1 MSHGKERKEKNCL
14 NCNARVFGSYCHVCG
29 QENIEPKETAWGLV
43 VHFFNDI
50 THFEGKFIA
59 SLRYLLFKPGFLTAE
74 YLRGRRASYMNPVRM
89 YVFTSAFFFIMFFSF
104 FSESEKTPEVF
115 KVTDSDKK
123 AAKVTKPV
131 TQNEAKEAALNAVD
145 TKEDS
150 ALIEKIMPGGN
161 GKNWIS
167 KDSIYKWS
175 KGDKDSTTEKDSTSA
190 KRKTKYKT
198 MAAYDSAQNS
208 LPAEERDHWIQ
219 RAVQRRL
226 IIVDEKY
233 GGDYSKFNKALFE
246 HALHSLPKMLFV
258 SLPLFALI
266 LLLLY
271 IRRKQFYYVN
281 HLVFTI
287 HLFVFAFLILLL
299 IFSVNKLQK
308 VTGVND
314 FEWISGFLWLYMFY
328 YLYKAMRRM
337 YQQGRAKTIIKYFL
351 LLFIALFIN
360 SFLFVGLFSYSF
372 FNI

>member
-104 FSESEKTPEVF
+104 FSETEKTPEVF

-123 AAKVTKPV
+123 GAKVSKPA

-150 ALIEKIMPGGN
+150 ALIEKIMPRGN
-161 GKNWIS
+161 GKSSVS
-167 KDSIYKWS
+167 KDSIYRWS
-175 KGDKDSTTEKDSTSA
+175 KGDKDSTTTGKDSTT
-190 KRKTKYKT
+190 KRKGKYKT
-198 MAAYDSAQNS
+198 MAEYDSAQNS
-208 LPAEERDHWIQ
+208 LPLEERDQWIQ
-219 RAVQRRL
+219 RAIQRRL

-258 SLPLFALI
+258 SMPLFALI
-266 LLLLY
+266 LSLLY
-271 IRRKQFYYVN
+271 IRRRQFYYVN

-287 HLFVFAFLILLL
+287 HLFVFTFLILLL

-314 FEWISGFLWLYMFY
+314 FEWISGLLWIYMFF

-337 YQQGRAKTIIKYFL
+337 YQQGRAKTMIKYFL
-351 LLFIALFIN
+351 LLFIAFFIN
-360 SFLFVGLFSYSF
+360 AILFVGLFSYSF